1 MLGENVFFEKFNL
14 VFRFVNDGL
23 NEVYNDLNKST
34 YDPQSSQKTPTQF
47 LHFSNMKIHLKSHVL
62 MLDLDAR
69 REASS
74 ILLPLKIFEELDLVY
89 LVGHEVDF
97 RFRLCMLP
105 LATSCPMFSS
115 F

>member
-1 MLGENVFFEKFNL
+1 
-14 VFRFVNDGL
+14 
-23 NEVYNDLNKST
+23 
-34 YDPQSSQKTPTQF
+34 
-47 LHFSNMKIHLKSHVL
+47 

-97 RFRLCMLP
+97 RFRLFMLP
-105 LATSCPMFSS
+105 LETSCPMFWS